1 MKQHVDWL
9 AEIEHSQH
17 GHKVLRI
24 SATRG
29 DDSEFYDLGIAEA
42 IEIVQLDS
50 TSQIESVSDDIAGR
64 FDPPIPVPEGEVGER
79 FWENVYNIA
88 TRWVAEEAK

>member
-1 MKQHVDWL
+1 MC
-9 AEIEHSQH
+9 
-17 GHKVLRI
+17 LR
-24 SATRG
+24 
-29 DDSEFYDLGIAEA
+29 DSIKFVE
-42 IEIVQLDS
+42 LDS
-50 TSQIESVSDDIAGR
+50 TSQIESVADDIAGR